1 MKKSLSLFLLLPFL
15 LQFTACRY
23 SLRGISIPENV
34 NTFYVADFDNVADNV
49 VATLSQDFTQLL
61 RDKIRNESRLNP
73 DDTNPDIEFKG
84 QIVDFSVSS
93 VAPQPGETSA
103 FNRLEI
109 RIAVEFISNKDEEEN
124 WKQNFS
130 FFNDFPSDQDI
141 LDVQEDLIEN
151 INAQLVEDIF
161 NRAFTNW

>member
-1 MKKSLSLFLLLPFL
+1 MRYFYLLLLGLLL
-15 LQFTACRY
+15 LQLPACKY

-34 NTFYVADFDNVADNV
+34 NTFYVEDFENVADNV

-73 DDTNPDIEFKG
+73 DDTDPDIEFSG
-84 QIVDFSVSS
+84 QIIDYSVTS

-109 RIAVEFISNKDEEEN
+109 RVAVEFVSNKDEEEN
-124 WKQNFS
+124 WKKNFS
-130 FFNDFPSDQDI
+130 FFNDFPSDQNI
-141 LDVQEDLIEN
+141 LDVQEDLINN
-151 INAQLVEDIF
+151 INDQLVEDIF
-161 NRAFTNW
+161 NHAFTNW

>member
-1 MKKSLSLFLLLPFL
+1 MKRRYSLPLLFLLL
-15 LQFTACRY
+15 LQFSACRY

-34 NTFYVADFDNVADNV
+34 NTFYVSNFDNVADNV
-49 VATLSQDFTQLL
+49 VPTLSLQFTQLL

-73 DDTNPDIEFKG
+73 DDTDPDIEFRG
-84 QIVDFSVSS
+84 QITNFTVSS

-103 FNRLEI
+103 LNRLEI
-109 RIAVEFISNKDEEEN
+109 KIFVEFISNKDESEN
-124 WKQNFS
+124 WKQPFS

-141 LDVQEDLIEN
+141 LEVQEELIN
-151 INAQLVEDIF
+151 IISAQLVEDVF